1 MELIYQL
8 VFIGTAL
15 LLVLLNGFFVNA
27 EFSIVKV
34 RETRIQE
41 LIQGGNR
48 RASTVLKL
56 IDNMDEYLSATQLGI
71 TLASLGLGWI
81 GEPAFARLFEPAL
94 HTMGLDNPALTHTM
108 AAGAAF
114 ILITFLHIVLGE
126 LAPKTLAIQLP
137 ERSALWTAAPLVLF
151 YRMSYPLIWALNGTA
166 NGFLRLLGIPPTAEL
181 ELTHS
186 EEELR
191 ILLSRSS
198 EHGIIDRNKKRL
210 LMKVFSFAQ
219 RTARQVMVPSVE
231 VKYLDVRKS
240 LEENLAWA
248 RQQKHTRFPLCEGGL
263 DRVLGVIHVKDLFWN
278 YEMLGPDLDLKMLRR
293 QTLFVPE
300 TKGID
305 SLLTEFR
312 KSRIHMAIVVDEFGS
327 AVGMVTLEDVLEELV
342 GEIQDE
348 FDLET
353 PPIMIRESGN
363 GTHLVNGRALVEE
376 IEEVLELQLEDA
388 ENDTVAGHVMMVL
401 GSTAKIGD
409 ELTLGGKFHVRVV
422 GIRGHQITDLLLTP
436 IAGSSDSTLAAR
448 GTPTTG

>member
-1 MELIYQL
+1 MYIPHMEVIYQL
-8 VFIGTAL
+8 IFIGTAL

-41 LIQGGNR
+41 LIRNGNR

-81 GEPAFARLFEPAL
+81 GEPAFARLFEPGLQAL
-94 HTMGLDNPALTHTM
+94 GLDNPALTHTL
-108 AAGAAF
+108 AGGAAF
-114 ILITFLHIVLGE
+114 LLITFLHIVLGE
-126 LAPKTLAIQLP
+126 LAPKSVAIQQP
-137 ERSALWTAAPLVLF
+137 ERSSLWTAAPLVLF
-151 YRMSYPLIWALNGTA
+151 YRVSYPLIWALNGTA
-166 NGFLRLLGIPPTAEL
+166 NYFLRVVGIQPTSEM

-198 EHGIIDRNKKRL
+198 EHGTIDRNKKRL
-210 LMKVFSFAQ
+210 LMKVFSFSQ
-219 RTARQVMVPSVE
+219 RTVRQVMVPSVE

-240 LEENLAWA
+240 LEENLELA
-248 RQQKHTRFPLCEGGL
+248 RQQKHTRFPLCEGAL

-278 YEMLGPDLDLKMLRR
+278 YEMLGPVLDLKMLKR

-300 TKGID
+300 NKGID
-305 SLLTEFR
+305 SLLAEFR

-327 AVGMVTLEDVLEELV
+327 TTGIVTLEDVLEELV

-348 FDLET
+348 FDLAT
-353 PPIMIRESGN
+353 PPMMIRESEEGAY
-363 GTHLVNGRALVEE
+363 LVNGRALVEE
-376 IEEVLELQLEDA
+376 VEEALDLQLGDV

-401 GSTAKIGD
+401 GSTAQIGD
-409 ELTLGGKFHVRVV
+409 ELTLGDKFHVRVV
-422 GIRGHQITDLLLTP
+422 GIKGHQITDLLFTP
-436 IAGSSDSTLAAR
+436 LPDSSETDSGL
-448 GTPTTG
+448 

>member
-8 VFIGTAL
+8 IFIASAL
-15 LLVLLNGFFVNA
+15 FLVLLNGFFVNA

-41 LIQGGNR
+41 LVRRGNK
-48 RASTVLKL
+48 RAGRVLRL

-81 GEPAFARLFEPAL
+81 GEPAFSKLFEPAL
-94 HTMGLDNPALTHTM
+94 QTLGLDNPALTHTL
-108 AAGAAF
+108 AGGTAF
-114 ILITFLHIVLGE
+114 LLITFLHIVLGE
-126 LAPKTLAIQLP
+126 LAPKSVAIQQP
-137 ERSALWTAAPLVLF
+137 ERSSLWAAAPLIFF
-151 YRMSYPLIWALNGTA
+151 YRVSYPFIWALNGTA
-166 NGFLRLLGIPPTAEL
+166 LHLLRLVGIQPTSET

-210 LMKVFSFAQ
+210 LMKVFSFAH
-219 RTARQVMVPSVE
+219 RTVRQVMVPSIE

-240 LEENLAWA
+240 LEENLELA
-248 RQQKHTRFPLCEGGL
+248 RRQKHTRFPLCEGAL
-263 DRVLGVIHVKDLFWN
+263 DRVLGLIHVKDLFWN
-278 YEMLGPDLDLKMLRR
+278 YEKLGPGLDLKMLKR

-300 TKGID
+300 NKGID
-305 SLLTEFR
+305 SLLAEFR
-312 KSRIHMAIVVDEFGS
+312 KSQIHMAIVVDEFGS
-327 AVGMVTLEDVLEELV
+327 ATGIVTLEDILEELV

-353 PPIMIRESGN
+353 PPIMVRESEG
-363 GTHLVNGRALVEE
+363 GTYLVNGRALVEE
-376 IEEVLELQLEDA
+376 VEQALDLELEDVD
-388 ENDTVAGHVMMVL
+388 NDTVAGHVMMVL
-401 GSTAKIGD
+401 GSTAQIGD

-422 GIRGHQITDLLLTP
+422 GIKGHQITDLLFTP
-436 IAGSSDSTLAAR
+436 LPDSSD
-448 GTPTTG
+448 

>member
-8 VFIGTAL
+8 IFIAGAL

-27 EFSIVKV
+27 EFAIVKV

-41 LIQGGNR
+41 LIRSGKK
-48 RASTVLKL
+48 RANTVLKL

-81 GEPAFARLFEPAL
+81 GEPAFAKLFEPVL
-94 HTMGLDNPALTHTM
+94 HPLGLDNPALTHTL
-108 AAGAAF
+108 AGGAAF
-114 ILITFLHIVLGE
+114 LLITFLHIVLGE
-126 LAPKTLAIQLP
+126 LAPKSVAIQQP
-137 ERSALWTAAPLVLF
+137 ERSSLWTAAPLVFF
-151 YRMSYPLIWALNGTA
+151 YRVSYPLIWVLNGTA
-166 NGFLRLLGIPPTAEL
+166 IRFLRMVGIQPTSEM

-198 EHGIIDRNKKRL
+198 EHGIIDRSKKRL

-219 RTARQVMVPSVE
+219 RTVRQVMVPSVE

-240 LEENLAWA
+240 LEENLELA
-248 RQQKHTRFPLCEGGL
+248 RQQKHTRFPLCEGAL
-263 DRVLGVIHVKDLFWN
+263 DRVLGLIHVKDLFWN
-278 YEMLGPDLDLKMLRR
+278 YEMLGPVLDLKMLKR

-300 TKGID
+300 NKRID
-305 SLLTEFR
+305 SLLAEFR
-312 KSRIHMAIVVDEFGS
+312 SSRIHMAIVVDEFGS
-327 AVGMVTLEDVLEELV
+327 AVGIVTLEDVLEELV

-353 PPIMIRESGN
+353 PPIMIREGEG
-363 GTHLVNGRALVEE
+363 GTYLVNGRALVEE
-376 IEEVLELQLEDA
+376 VEEALDLQLEDA

-401 GSTAKIGD
+401 GSTAQVGD
-409 ELTLGGKFHVRVV
+409 ELTLGAKFHVRVV
-422 GIRGHQITDLLLTP
+422 GIKGHQITDLLFTP
-436 IAGSSDSTLAAR
+436 LPDSADSN
-448 GTPTTG
+448 